1 VPQPSLTPRDLS
13 ILWYAWQQRFVA
25 VRQFQRLFWA
35 QGATVT
41 ARNRLNELRDAGFLA
56 SETFPVGVDRTLYF
70 SAKAGNLALVEAGLL
85 PEAFRGDYPRRPKEM
100 TLNLDHDLRVT
111 DLRIAIEETGG
122 IPITW
127 TSDHQLRQNR
137 GSAGPNTRFAD
148 GLFEWEARGKRRLAV
163 LEYENARYNRERWP
177 NVLLRLRSKHSDRLV
192 FLVCRTPARV
202 RSATAIIRATRVYAD
217 RSDGLVIADFPSVAE
232 KGLMAGFVDLEG
244 HPLDWTSGLDFNKRP
259 LGLARSTGQAQGSN
273 IKSRQD

>member
-1 VPQPSLTPRDLS
+1 MPQPSLTPRDLN

-56 SETFPVGVDRTLYF
+56 SETFPVGADRTLYF
-70 SAKAGNLALVEAGLL
+70 SAKAGNLALVESGML
-85 PEAFRGDYPRRPKEM
+85 PEAFGGDYPRRPKEM

-137 GSAGPNTRFAD
+137 GSAGPNTRFPD
-148 GLFEWEARGKRRLAV
+148 GLFEWEAQGKRRLAV
-163 LEYENARYNRERWP
+163 LEYENARYNRDRWP
-177 NVLLRLRSKHSDRLV
+177 NVLLRLRSMHADRLV

-202 RSATAIIRATRVYAD
+202 RSATAIIRATKVFAD
-217 RSDGLVIADFPSVAE
+217 RTDGLVIADFLSVAE
-232 KGLMAGFVDLEG
+232 KGLKAGFVDLEG
-244 HPLDWTSGLDFNKRP
+244 RP
-259 LGLARSTGQAQGSN
+259 LVLTLPSGHWAGPIHRPSPGVEHQFSTGL
-273 IKSRQD
+273 K